1 MNIFVSNFAR
11 LCRGYCPQAAFI
23 EQSSQPLY
31 RNFAAVVLISKAK
44 LRQCPNL
51 HASVVG
57 YYIFPCLNSN
67 LVTNMT

>member
-11 LCRGYCPQAAFI
+11 LCIGYCPQAAFI

-31 RNFAAVVLISKAK
+31 RNFAAVVLVSKAK

-51 HASVVG
+51 HVG
-57 YYIFPCLNSN
+57 YYIFLCLNSN